1 MDVDLDIQNVRY
13 LIAKEGPEAA
23 VGEAGVGDF
32 PKDNG

>member
-13 LIAKEGPEAA
+13 LIAKEGSEPV